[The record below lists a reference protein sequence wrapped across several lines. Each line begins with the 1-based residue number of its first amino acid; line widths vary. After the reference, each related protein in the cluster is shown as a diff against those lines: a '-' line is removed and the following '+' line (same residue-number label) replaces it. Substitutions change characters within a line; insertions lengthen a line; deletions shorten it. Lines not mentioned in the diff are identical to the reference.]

1 MIAWGLAMTVGSKS
15 KVFVSYSRHDLEFT
29 DQLVE
34 GLDETGEFYLLIDRE
49 GIGHGEDW
57 QARLRS
63 LILECDT
70 MVFVLSPD
78 SIVSDVCAW
87 EIEEALTLSK
97 RIIPILWRPVDF
109 AQAPKIERYQRGAF

>member
-1 MIAWGLAMTVGSKS
+1 
-15 KVFVSYSRHDLEFT
+15 
-29 DQLVE
+29 LVE